1 MTQQGPDQF
10 APKNAFLRHLDHIA
24 WAIFFIWV
32 GLALLVDLPWGW
44 FFLGVAVLI
53 LAVQFARRQM
63 DAPVEGFWLACGV
76 VLLVGA
82 LWQLV
87 GISWPLL
94 PTLLI
99 LLGVV
104 LLGRVIIEIG
114 R

>member
-1 MTQQGPDQF
+1 MTQQVSDQS
-10 APKNAFLRHLDHIA
+10 AKSGLLPHLDHIA

-53 LAVQFARRQM
+53 LTVQFARWQM
-63 DAPVEGFWLACGV
+63 DAPVEGFWAACGL
-76 VLLVGA
+76 VLLLGA
-82 LWQLV
+82 LWELV

-94 PTLLI
+94 PALLI

-104 LLGRVIIEIG
+104 LLGKVIIGIG